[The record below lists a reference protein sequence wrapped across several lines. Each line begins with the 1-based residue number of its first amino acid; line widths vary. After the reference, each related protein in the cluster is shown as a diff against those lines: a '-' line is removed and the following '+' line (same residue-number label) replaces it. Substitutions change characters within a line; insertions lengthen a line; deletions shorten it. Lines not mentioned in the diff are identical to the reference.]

1 MPELDDSATPSDPP
15 NTTGPHRLKMDRWIS
30 CAPFE
35 KLLNMT
41 IIEAAD
47 GRAILRMPF
56 LIEFA
61 QGAGLMH
68 GGALVGL
75 ADTAVVMA
83 IKSIVPPQTHFA
95 TVAMT
100 TKYLRPVR
108 EGIIEARAQV
118 TTVGDRTLEGQAKI
132 YDHLERP
139 VLDFDATFKIARD
152 AQIRQVQWGD
162 APLKTKSQGG

>member
-1 MPELDDSATPSDPP
+1 MHPDGTPPR
-15 NTTGPHRLKMDRWIS
+15 TGPHRFKMEQWIS

-35 KLLNMT
+35 KLLH
-41 IIEAAD
+41 IDIVEAAD
-47 GRAILRMPF
+47 GRALLQMPF
-56 LIEFA
+56 LLDFA

-68 GGALVGL
+68 GGALVSL

-100 TKYLRPVR
+100 TKYLRPVK
-108 EGIIEARAQV
+108 EGVIEARAQV
-118 TTVGDRTLEGQAKI
+118 AAVGDRTLEGQAKI

-152 AQIRQVQWGD
+152 AQIRQVQWGN
-162 APLKTKSQGG
+162 APLKTQSQGG